1 MLNSVNF
8 VNKVGKYR
16 CFPAKKEWSERKS
29 SYSRNVS
36 LALTTNLIKQN
47 PVALP
52 DAAFVQL
59 LVQHQNI
66 VHKICRAYCP
76 MAEDRRDL
84 FQEIALQLW
93 RAYPNFRN
101 EAKES
106 TWIYRI
112 AINVAISGLR
122 KARPQSVGPVTEV
135 MHQIPNE
142 ESDTEERVVL
152 LYKAMYTLSDL
163 KKALVLLYF
172 EEKTNDEISELMGL
186 TPNHIRVT
194 MHRIREKLRAYFQT
208 IHSI

>member
-1 MLNSVNF
+1 MFCDLKGTSVA
-8 VNKVGKYR
+8 G
-16 CFPAKKEWSERKS
+16 KS
-29 SYSRNVS
+29 SLICNVS
-36 LALTTNLIKQN
+36 HHLATNLFKQN

-59 LVQHQNI
+59 LVRHQNI

-76 MAEDRRDL
+76 LAEDRRDL

-93 RAYPNFRN
+93 RAYPSFRN

-112 AINVAISGLR
+112 SINVAISGLR
-122 KARPQSVGPVTEV
+122 KARQQSVGPVTEL

-142 ESDTEERVVL
+142 ESDSDGRVAM
-152 LYKAMYTLSDL
+152 LYMAMYTLSDVE
-163 KKALVLLYF
+163 KALLLLYF
-172 EEKTNDEISELMGL
+172 EEKTNHEISELTGL
-186 TPNHIRVT
+186 TPNNIRVM

-208 IHSI
+208 IHAT